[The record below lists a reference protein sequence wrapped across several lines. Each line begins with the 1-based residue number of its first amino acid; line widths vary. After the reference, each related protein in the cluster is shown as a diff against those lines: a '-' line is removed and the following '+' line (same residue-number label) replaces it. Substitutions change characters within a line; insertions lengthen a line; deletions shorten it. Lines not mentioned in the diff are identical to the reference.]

1 MRLRRMRRRALVG
14 LNPSGP
20 EFGRTGSA
28 ISTLFVRV
36 GNMNKDRVR
45 GGRRGYLDNKKEK
58 TPY

>member
-1 MRLRRMRRRALVG
+1 MRRRALVG